1 MYVHEY
7 IVFLYGRA
15 GLRSRRGIVVIT
27 LFGRTTAMHGAMDTD
42 TIRVRLRPNT
52 YVRIYTNDYA
62 SATSKLKSKI

>member
-27 LFGRTTAMHGAMDTD
+27 LFGRTTAMHGHGHDT
-42 TIRVRLRPNT
+42 RVRLRPNT